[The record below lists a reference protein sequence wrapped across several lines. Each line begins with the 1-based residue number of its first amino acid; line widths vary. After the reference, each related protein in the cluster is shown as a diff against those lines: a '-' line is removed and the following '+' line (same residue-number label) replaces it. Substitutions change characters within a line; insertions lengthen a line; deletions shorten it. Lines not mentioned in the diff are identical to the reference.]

1 MKAGHVSVIA
11 VPLALLPVPSI
22 HVQAAQAAE
31 RAAPRFPVRPLRLV
45 VGLPVGG
52 STDVVARIVAAGL
65 TETLGQNVVVDNR
78 TGRSG
83 IIAGEKVASDVF
95 PDGHTVLFGASF
107 YAEVLATVEGSLPY
121 RPLQDLAGISLV
133 TKIPNVLVV
142 YPGLP
147 VKSVAELIAYAKHQ
161 KKELAYA
168 SSGNGSSAHL
178 GMEMFKRRTAMP
190 ALHVPYKGAP
200 QALADLTNG
209 RIAMM
214 FGNIPA
220 QLPHVR
226 SGKTRALAVTSSERS
241 FQLPDV
247 PTVSEAGVPG
257 FEITVWYGIVAP
269 AAVPRAILDAW
280 NSALNRTLA
289 AAPVRDRMMEQG
301 AVPMP
306 TSRQAFET
314 FREREFGTWVPLVR
328 EMGIASSH

>member
-1 MKAGHVSVIA
+1 MKEGGVFVIA
-11 VPLALLPVPSI
+11 VSFVLYLMLPLLAGG
-22 HVQAAQAAE
+22 AQAAS
-31 RAAPRFPVRPLRLV
+31 ATSPFPARPLRLV
-45 VGLPVGG
+45 VGLPAGG

-65 TETLGQNVVVDNR
+65 GDALGQNVVVDNR

-83 IIAGEKVASDVF
+83 IVAGEKVAKDVL
-95 PDGHTVLFGASF
+95 PDGYTALFGASF
-107 YAEVLATVEGSLPY
+107 YAEVLATVEGTLPY
-121 RPLQDLAGISLV
+121 RPLDDLADMSLV
-133 TKIPNVLVV
+133 TRIPNVLVV

-147 VKSVAELIAYAKHQ
+147 VASVAELIAYARRQ
-161 KKELAYA
+161 PKELAYA
-168 SSGNGSSAHL
+168 SSGSGSSAHL
-178 GMEMFKRRTAMP
+178 GMEMFRRSAGMP

-226 SGKTRALAVTSSERS
+226 SGKTRALAVTSRERS

-247 PTVSEAGVPG
+247 PTVSEAGLPG

-269 AAVPRAILDAW
+269 AGVPGPILDAW
-280 NSALNRTLA
+280 SQALARTLSA
-289 AAPVRDRMMEQG
+289 ASVRAQMMKQG

-306 TSRQAFET
+306 TSRPEFES
-314 FREREFGTWVPLVR
+314 FRADEFRKWVPVVR
-328 EMGIASSH
+328 EMNIGSSQ